1 MQKLNINKITIVLNI
16 ILLIAFGFYFF
27 LNFQSIIIENPINKK
42 NKVIVNSKLKSIN
55 FTSNI
60 SIEKIDLPELKR
72 DILDSRNLEIIK
84 VELNDKKKKEENLIK
99 IKPIKLIKTNLEL
112 TKYKQNKNN
121 SLKIKPIKNFIK
133 PLFNKNDRF
142 ELIPIAYS
150 QKNELKKI
158 SYKINNNKKNQLID
172 MGKDFLNSKNDYE
185 VEFLWPLNNLVHDQI
200 YKILNKCLLS
210 QTVLMNS
217 KNIMYGLDGII
228 DRTMF
233 NNHFSN
239 IIRVPTNVYSD
250 LEKRN
255 IEIIKKQHLSKN
267 SWKHLRLFKKNVDSY
282 IMGYYL
288 MLAQKHGLNI
298 NKIKGNYRIIKNKL
312 YLDNLMINL
321 NRFENK
327 ISLSSVNKKCNI

>member
-1 MQKLNINKITIVLNI
+1 MQKVNINKITIVLNI
-16 ILLIAFGFYFF
+16 IFLIIFGLYFF
-27 LNFQSIIIENPINKK
+27 FNFQSINPENSINQK
-42 NKVIVNSKLKSIN
+42 NKAIINSKLKSFN
-55 FTSNI
+55 FASNI
-60 SIEKIDLPELKR
+60 SIEKIDLPELKKE
-72 DILDSRNLEIIK
+72 ILDSRNEEIIK
-84 VELNDKKKKEENLIK
+84 TVLNDIKKKKENLVK
-99 IKPIKLIKTNLEL
+99 IKSIKLIKNNLEL
-112 TKYKQNKNN
+112 IKYKQNKNN
-121 SLKIKPIKNFIK
+121 NIKIKPIKHLIK

-142 ELIPIAYS
+142 ELIPIDYS
-150 QKNELKKI
+150 KKSDLKNI

-172 MGKDFLNSKNDYE
+172 IGKDFLNSKNDYE
-185 VEFLWPLNNLVHDQI
+185 VEFLWPLNNHVHDQI

-217 KNIMYGLDGII
+217 KNIMYGLDGAI
-228 DRTMF
+228 DRIMF

-250 LEKRN
+250 LEKTN
-255 IEIIKKQHLSKN
+255 IEIIKKQYLSNN

-312 YLDNLMINL
+312 YLDNLMINSKH
-321 NRFENK
+321 FKNK
-327 ISLSSVNKKCNI
+327 IPLSSANKKCNI

>member
-1 MQKLNINKITIVLNI
+1 MQKVNINKITIVLNI
-16 ILLIAFGFYFF
+16 IFLIIFVFYFF
-27 LNFQSIIIENPINKK
+27 LNFHSINPENSINQK
-42 NKVIVNSKLKSIN
+42 NKAIINSKLKSFN
-55 FTSNI
+55 FASNI
-60 SIEKIDLPELKR
+60 SIEKIDLPELKKEM
-72 DILDSRNLEIIK
+72 LDSRNVEIIK
-84 VELNDKKKKEENLIK
+84 TVLNDIKKKKENLVK
-99 IKPIKLIKTNLEL
+99 IKPIKLIKNNLEL
-112 TKYKQNKNN
+112 IKYKQNKNN
-121 SLKIKPIKNFIK
+121 NIKIKPIKHLIK

-142 ELIPIAYS
+142 ELIPIDYS
-150 QKNELKKI
+150 KKSDLKNI

-172 MGKDFLNSKNDYE
+172 IGKDFLNSKNDYE
-185 VEFLWPLNNLVHDQI
+185 VEFLWPLNNHVHDQI

-217 KNIMYGLDGII
+217 KNIMYGLDGAI
-228 DRTMF
+228 DRIMF

-250 LEKRN
+250 LEKTN
-255 IEIIKKQHLSKN
+255 IEIIKKQHLSNN

-312 YLDNLMINL
+312 YLDNLMINSKH
-321 NRFENK
+321 FKNK
-327 ISLSSVNKKCNI
+327 IPLSSANKKCNI

>member
-1 MQKLNINKITIVLNI
+1 MQKVNINKITIVLNI
-16 ILLIAFGFYFF
+16 IFLIIFVFYFF
-27 LNFQSIIIENPINKK
+27 LNFHSINPENSINQK
-42 NKVIVNSKLKSIN
+42 NKAIINSKLKSFN
-55 FTSNI
+55 FASNI
-60 SIEKIDLPELKR
+60 SIEKIDLPELKKEM
-72 DILDSRNLEIIK
+72 LDSRNVEIIK
-84 VELNDKKKKEENLIK
+84 TVLNDIKKKKENLVK
-99 IKPIKLIKTNLEL
+99 IKPIKLIKPNLEL

-150 QKNELKKI
+150 KKNDLKKI
-158 SYKINNNKKNQLID
+158 SYKINSNKKNQLID

-255 IEIIKKQHLSKN
+255 IEIIKKKHLSKN

-312 YLDNLMINL
+312 YLDNLMINSKH
-321 NRFENK
+321 FKNK
-327 ISLSSVNKKCNI
+327 IPLSSANKKCNI

>member
-1 MQKLNINKITIVLNI
+1 M
-16 ILLIAFGFYFF
+16 
-27 LNFQSIIIENPINKK
+27 
-42 NKVIVNSKLKSIN
+42 
-55 FTSNI
+55 
-60 SIEKIDLPELKR
+60 
-72 DILDSRNLEIIK
+72 LDSRNEEIIK
-84 VELNDKKKKEENLIK
+84 TVLNDIKKKKENLVK
-99 IKPIKLIKTNLEL
+99 IKPIKLIKNNLEL
-112 TKYKQNKNN
+112 IKYKQNKNN
-121 SLKIKPIKNFIK
+121 NIKIKPIKHLIK

-142 ELIPIAYS
+142 ELIPIDYS
-150 QKNELKKI
+150 KKSDLKNI

-185 VEFLWPLNNLVHDQI
+185 VEFLWPLNNHVHDQI

-217 KNIMYGLDGII
+217 KNIMYGLDGAI
-228 DRTMF
+228 DRIMF

-250 LEKRN
+250 LEKTN
-255 IEIIKKQHLSKN
+255 IEIIKKQHLSNN

-321 NRFENK
+321 KRFENK

>member
-1 MQKLNINKITIVLNI
+1 MQKVNINKITIVLNI
-16 ILLIAFGFYFF
+16 IFLIIFGFYFF
-27 LNFQSIIIENPINKK
+27 LNFHSINPENSINQK
-42 NKVIVNSKLKSIN
+42 NKAIINSKLKSFN
-55 FTSNI
+55 FASNI
-60 SIEKIDLPELKR
+60 SIEKIDLPELKKEM
-72 DILDSRNLEIIK
+72 LDSRNVEIIK
-84 VELNDKKKKEENLIK
+84 TVLNDIKKKKENLVK
-99 IKPIKLIKTNLEL
+99 IKPIKLIKNNLEL
-112 TKYKQNKNN
+112 IKYKQNKNN
-121 SLKIKPIKNFIK
+121 NIKIKPIKHLIK

-142 ELIPIAYS
+142 ELIPIDYS
-150 QKNELKKI
+150 KKSDLKNI

-172 MGKDFLNSKNDYE
+172 IGKDFLNSKNDYE
-185 VEFLWPLNNLVHDQI
+185 VEFLWPLNNHVHDQI

-217 KNIMYGLDGII
+217 KNIMYGLDGAI
-228 DRTMF
+228 DRIMF

-250 LEKRN
+250 LEKTN
-255 IEIIKKQHLSKN
+255 IEIIKKQHLSNN

-312 YLDNLMINL
+312 YLDNLMINSKH
-321 NRFENK
+321 FKNK
-327 ISLSSVNKKCNI
+327 IPLSSANKKCNI

>member
-1 MQKLNINKITIVLNI
+1 MQKVNINKITIVLNI
-16 ILLIAFGFYFF
+16 IFLIIFGLYFF
-27 LNFQSIIIENPINKK
+27 FNFQSINPENPINQK
-42 NKVIVNSKLKSIN
+42 NKAIINSKLKSFN
-55 FTSNI
+55 FASNI
-60 SIEKIDLPELKR
+60 SIEKIDLPELKKEM
-72 DILDSRNLEIIK
+72 LDSRNEEIIK
-84 VELNDKKKKEENLIK
+84 TVLNDIKKKKENLVK
-99 IKPIKLIKTNLEL
+99 IKPIKLIKNNLEL
-112 TKYKQNKNN
+112 IKYKQNKNN
-121 SLKIKPIKNFIK
+121 NIKIKPIKHLIK

-142 ELIPIAYS
+142 ELIPIDYS
-150 QKNELKKI
+150 KKSDLKNI

-172 MGKDFLNSKNDYE
+172 IGKDFLNSKNDYE

-217 KNIMYGLDGII
+217 KNIMYGVDRAI
-228 DRTMF
+228 DRIMF

-239 IIRVPTNVYSD
+239 IRRVPTNVYSD
-250 LEKRN
+250 LEKTN
-255 IEIIKKQHLSKN
+255 IEIIKKQHLSNN

-312 YLDNLMINL
+312 YLDNLMINSKH
-321 NRFENK
+321 FKNK
-327 ISLSSVNKKCNI
+327 IPLSSANKKCNI

>member
-1 MQKLNINKITIVLNI
+1 MQKVNINKITIVLNI
-16 ILLIAFGFYFF
+16 IFLIIFGLYFF
-27 LNFQSIIIENPINKK
+27 FNFQSINPENPINQK
-42 NKVIVNSKLKSIN
+42 NKAIINSKLKSFN
-55 FTSNI
+55 FASNI
-60 SIEKIDLPELKR
+60 SIEKIDLPELKKEM
-72 DILDSRNLEIIK
+72 LDSRNEEIIK
-84 VELNDKKKKEENLIK
+84 TVLNDIKKKKENLVK
-99 IKPIKLIKTNLEL
+99 IKPIKLIKNNLEL
-112 TKYKQNKNN
+112 IKYKQNKNN
-121 SLKIKPIKNFIK
+121 NIKIKPIKHLIK

-142 ELIPIAYS
+142 ELIPIDYS
-150 QKNELKKI
+150 KKSDLKNI

-172 MGKDFLNSKNDYE
+172 IGKDFLNSKNDYE

-217 KNIMYGLDGII
+217 KNIMYGLDGAI

-312 YLDNLMINL
+312 YLDNLMINSKH
-321 NRFENK
+321 FKNK
-327 ISLSSVNKKCNI
+327 IPLSSANKKCNI

>member
-16 ILLIAFGFYFF
+16 IFLIIFVFYFF
-27 LNFQSIIIENPINKK
+27 FNFQNINIENPINKK
-42 NKVIVNSKLKSIN
+42 NKAIFNSNLTPIN
-55 FTSNI
+55 FASNI

-72 DILDSRNLEIIK
+72 DILDSRNVQIIK
-84 VELNDKKKKEENLIK
+84 TVLNDKKNKAENLVK
-99 IKPIKLIKTNLEL
+99 IKPIKLIKNNLEL
-112 TKYKQNKNN
+112 LKYKQNKNN
-121 SLKIKPIKNFIK
+121 SLKTKPIKNLIK
-133 PLFNKNDRF
+133 PLFNKSDIF
-142 ELIPIAYS
+142 ELIPLNHS
-150 QKNELKKI
+150 KKNDLKKI
-158 SYKINNNKKNQLID
+158 LSKIKINKKKRLID
-172 MGKDFLNSKNDYE
+172 MGKDFLNSKNIYE

-210 QTVLMNS
+210 ETVLMNS
-217 KNIMYGLDGII
+217 KNIMYGLHGII

-255 IEIIKKQHLSKN
+255 IEIIKKKHLSKN

-321 NRFENK
+321 NRFDNK
-327 ISLSSVNKKCNI
+327 ISLSSVYKKCNI